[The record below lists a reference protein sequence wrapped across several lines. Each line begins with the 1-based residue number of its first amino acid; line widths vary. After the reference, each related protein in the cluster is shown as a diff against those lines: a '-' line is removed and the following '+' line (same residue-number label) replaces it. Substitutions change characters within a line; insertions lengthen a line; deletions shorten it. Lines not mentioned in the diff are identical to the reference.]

1 MSPSLLSLYRGF
13 WIALTWFTTF
23 HIWMN
28 GVCYILVRER
38 VCGGKGKPVDSSV
51 LTSIKYLRNVQF
63 RALQEETHTQRNTA
77 GERNSEHCVLV
88 CAMTRQ
94 KGQCCARWGFI
105 IWRAGKSYYINI
117 VFSATVFQTSYRRF
131 SRPKSFPET
140 AKKQGN
146 VQLNVGSLCLC
157 PP

>member
-1 MSPSLLSLYRGF
+1 MGC
-13 WIALTWFTTF
+13 
-23 HIWMN
+23 
-28 GVCYILVRER
+28 VILVRER
-38 VCGGKGKPVDSSV
+38 VSVCGGKGKPVDSSV

-105 IWRAGKSYYINI
+105 IWRAGKNYYINI
-117 VFSATVFQTSYRRF
+117 VFSSPPPATLFQTSYRSF
-131 SRPKSFPET
+131 SRPKSFPEKESEK
-140 AKKQGN
+140 ARKCAVKCWEF
-146 VQLNVGSLCLC
+146 VFVPPVGRELFAVIFGVKIKGALG
-157 PP
+157 

>member
-1 MSPSLLSLYRGF
+1 
-13 WIALTWFTTF
+13 
-23 HIWMN
+23 MN

-51 LTSIKYLRNVQF
+51 LTSINCLRNVQF

-88 CAMTRQ
+88 CATTRQ

-117 VFSATVFQTSYRRF
+117 VFSATVFQTSYRSF
-131 SRPKSFPET
+131 SRPKSFPEKESEK
-140 AKKQGN
+140 ARKCAVKCWEFVPPVGREPFAVIFGVKIKFEKQ
-146 VQLNVGSLCLC
+146 
-157 PP
+157 